1 MSMSVE
7 QFLSLSDTE
16 QLQTIKDLND
26 IGQEEIIID
35 VLTGV
40 GIDNLSVPLL
50 GELGRAYNN
59 NDKPEEAIKVFK
71 AIDKEYRDA
80 VWHYRCA
87 YAYGAIVLDNNEAY
101 TSDTM
106 QQMLRLVDQGVRLA
120 TEAELDDIK
129 SYCFEVM
136 DMCRLQMDFEKCEVD
151 YPDLCLNYSKY
162 IEEKKKK
169 REGVPRQRT
178 ITVEEILATDDM
190 WTINEPAYWTINI
203 YGSYDDYLESAKGF
217 TVEQRYLNAICWY
230 FAEVNNG
237 GHHQFFYN
245 STGIVWEDALA
256 GLRLFKMDILAD
268 NLQSIIDYFGG
279 SVPFDRAERW
289 TILQDW
295 ENEAELFDF
304 LDGKDDVVYEY
315 EGIFEDVFVHEH
327 PELFVFDGIYT
338 VSE

>member
-7 QFLSLSDTE
+7 QFLSLSDAE

-40 GIDNLSVPLL
+40 GTDNLSVPLL

-71 AIDKEYRDA
+71 TIDTEHRDA

-87 YAYGAIVLDNNEAY
+87 YSYGAMVLSNREAY
-101 TSDTM
+101 TSENM
-106 QQMLRLVDQGVRLA
+106 QQMLALVDNGVQLA
-120 TEAELDDIK
+120 TKEDRNDIK
-129 SYCFEVM
+129 EYCLEVM

-162 IEEKKKK
+162 IAEKKKK

-245 STGIVWEDALA
+245 STGIVWKDTLG

-268 NLQSIIDYFGG
+268 NLQSVIDYFGG

-327 PELFVFDGIYT
+327 PELFVFDGTYT

>member
-7 QFLSLSDTE
+7 QFLSLSDAE

-40 GIDNLSVPLL
+40 GIDNLSAPLL
-50 GELGRAYNN
+50 GELG
-59 NDKPEEAIKVFK
+59 KT
-71 AIDKEYRDA
+71 IDTEHRDA

-87 YAYGAIVLDNNEAY
+87 YSHGSIASTNHEAY
-101 TSDTM
+101 TSENM
-106 QQMLRLVDQGVRLA
+106 QQMLALVDNGVQLA
-120 TEAELDDIK
+120 TKEDRNDIK
-129 SYCFEVM
+129 EYCFEVM

-162 IEEKKKK
+162 IAEKKKK

-190 WTINEPAYWTINI
+190 WTINI
-203 YGSYDDYLESAKGF
+203 YGSYDDYIETSKEF
-217 TVEQRYLNAICWY
+217 TLEQRYLNAICWY

-237 GHHQFFYN
+237 GHYQFFYN

-256 GLRLFKMDILAD
+256 GLRLFNMKELAD
-268 NLQSIIDYFGG
+268 NFQSVLDFFGG
-279 SVPFDRAERW
+279 TVPFDRAERW
-289 TILQDW
+289 YLLPQS
-295 ENEAELFDF
+295 ENNPEFFDF
-304 LDGKDDVVYEY
+304 LDEKDDVVYEY

-327 PELFVFDGIYT
+327 PELFVFDGTYT

>member
-162 IEEKKKK
+162 IAEKKKK
-169 REGVPRQRT
+169 RDGVPRQRT